1 MEWLDDV
8 VEFLDNVVEALW
20 PRTDA
25 NSYKQAFGFYPGSF
39 VGVVANI
46 FARSITALPDTGVK
60 A

>member
-1 MEWLDDV
+1 VEWLDDV

-39 VGVVANI
+39 VEVRGKYLRPLHHS
-46 FARSITALPDTGVK
+46 FA
-60 A
+60 